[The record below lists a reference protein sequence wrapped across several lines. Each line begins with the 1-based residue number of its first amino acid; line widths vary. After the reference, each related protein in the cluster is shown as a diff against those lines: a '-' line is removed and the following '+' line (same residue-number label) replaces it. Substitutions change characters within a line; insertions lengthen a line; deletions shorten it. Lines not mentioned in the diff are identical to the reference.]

1 MATTSADTATPV
13 VAPGNGSAKKTAR
26 LNPAR
31 RKAAAKA
38 KADAP
43 KISVDNSGPAT
54 ITSVGSLA
62 RRTDKST
69 APTSQSDQLKKHP
82 SRPAELARQNTEPA
96 VITRQTTEPAV
107 PVRKPAIQRTI
118 TAPEPTTSN
127 NKTLALKAPAI
138 VTGGLV
144 GCAAGAAILL
154 GVGMWYDFSGV
165 ESAILTAKSAKL
177 CVDNLTE
184 ELITSLKAGTYSGD
198 EALDMLRRT
207 TLAYASTIPEGAPFV
222 ERIFREIDMVR
233 KQRGREVDKVV
244 AETYSE
250 LSRAGIRGATSA
262 EMRSIVVGQL
272 MKLSKFASSA
282 TQDIVIRNPRLRP
295 YREEAA
301 KALSGPPKAKT
312 PTVRVNMAVRQ
323 KQAG

>member
-1 MATTSADTATPV
+1 MM
-13 VAPGNGSAKKTAR
+13 R
-26 LNPAR
+26 
-31 RKAAAKA
+31 
-38 KADAP
+38 
-43 KISVDNSGPAT
+43 
-54 ITSVGSLA
+54 
-62 RRTDKST
+62 
-69 APTSQSDQLKKHP
+69 
-82 SRPAELARQNTEPA
+82 
-96 VITRQTTEPAV
+96 
-107 PVRKPAIQRTI
+107 
-118 TAPEPTTSN
+118 
-127 NKTLALKAPAI
+127 KAPAI

-233 KQRGREVDKVV
+233 KQRGREIDKVV
-244 AETYSE
+244 AETYAE
-250 LSRAGIRGATSA
+250 LSKAGLRGATSA

-272 MKLSKFASSA
+272 TKLSQFASKA
-282 TQDIVIRNPRLRP
+282 TQDVITRNPKLRP
-295 YREEAA
+295 YRDEAIRG
-301 KALSGPPKAKT
+301 LDRPPTTRT

-323 KQAG
+323 KLPG